1 MTHIFLY
8 LLVEHRTMTSRAEF
22 CNSSNLVRKADLT
35 RVDVPS
41 EPLDSP
47 LFASNPSHSSIRR
60 QHGWKRASS
69 WNTLKFSFSL
79 LFFFAISSYQLNI
92 FLRHSCPL
100 SINVRTRNLYEG
112 TLEFLTDLFHQSWF
126 SSSSWSI
133 KQVELSKKIHHNCM
147 FNILFLIFTFGF
159 LTMLLY
165 LEAISMSRII
175 FENSSVFILKPIL

>member
-35 RVDVPS
+35 HVDVPS

-47 LFASNPSHSSIRR
+47 LFESNPSHSSMRR
-60 QHGWKRASS
+60 QHGWKAASS

-79 LFFFAISSYQLNI
+79 LNFFAISSYQLHI

-100 SINVRTRNLYEG
+100 IINVRTRNLYEG
-112 TLEFLTDLFHQSWF
+112 ALEFLAYLLHQS
-126 SSSSWSI
+126 
-133 KQVELSKKIHHNCM
+133 
-147 FNILFLIFTFGF
+147 
-159 LTMLLY
+159 
-165 LEAISMSRII
+165 
-175 FENSSVFILKPIL
+175 